1 MRQQL
6 SILELQ
12 TLCLRKEVYNL
23 TGFKNIVATL
33 YLKNGQAV
41 KSATDFTIIGDVY
54 SLCQLYNDSGI
65 DKIIIFDLST
75 DDDEH
80 EKNIHTIENINRNID
95 LKVCAGGNINR
106 IEDVKKLMYAGC
118 LQVIFNATKS
128 SSLELA
134 NIASE
139 RFGKDRILLSIN
151 NVDYIFKHQEEI
163 EDTFHELLV
172 LDIEIIDAL
181 DNLTNTPY
189 VVNMP
194 EYDFEKITDVL
205 TRDNVRGIAGDFI
218 NDPKSD
224 VMKIK
229 SSLSEA
235 GIRVDNFTP
244 DLSWSDLKL
253 NSDGMVPV
261 IVQDYKT
268 EEVLMLAYMTE
279 ESFNMTINSGKMTYY
294 SRSRNELWTKGLTS
308 GHLQYVKS
316 LTADCDYDTILAK
329 VSQVGAAC
337 HTGNRTCFFNKIVK
351 KEFVEKNPL
360 KVLESVYED
369 IMERKIN
376 PKDGS
381 YTNHLLDK
389 GIDEI
394 LKKLGEECTEIV
406 IAAKNPEKDD
416 LKFEIS
422 DFIYHCMVLMAEKN
436 ITWEEIAQELSQ
448 R

>member
-1 MRQQL
+1 M
-6 SILELQ
+6 
-12 TLCLRKEVYNL
+12 

-41 KSATDFTIIGDVY
+41 KSASDMTVMGDVY
-54 SLCQLYNDSGI
+54 NLCQLYNDSGI

-95 LKVCAGGNINR
+95 IKVCAGGNINR
-106 IEDVKKLMYAGC
+106 IEDVKKLLYAGC
-118 LQVIFNATKS
+118 LQVIFNATKD

-134 NIASE
+134 NVASE
-139 RFGKDRILLSIN
+139 KFGKDKILLSIS

-172 LDIEIIDAL
+172 LNIDIIDAL
-181 DNLTNTPY
+181 ENLTSTPY
-189 VVNMP
+189 VVYMP
-194 EYDFEKITDVL
+194 QFDMDKIIDIMKRETL
-205 TRDNVRGIAGDFI
+205 RGIAGEFI
-218 NDPKSD
+218 NDPENDIMALKTKLSD
-224 VMKIK
+224 G
-229 SSLSEA
+229 
-235 GIRVDNFTP
+235 GILVDNFTP
-244 DLSWSDLKL
+244 DLKWSDLKL

-261 IVQDYKT
+261 IVQDYRN
-268 EEVLMLAYMTE
+268 EQVLMLAYMNE
-279 ESFNMTINSGKMTYY
+279 EAFNVTINSGRMTYW

-337 HTGNRTCFFNKIVK
+337 HTGNRTCFFNNIVK
-351 KEFVEKNPL
+351 KEYVEKNPL
-360 KVLESVYED
+360 TVLESVYAVIVD
-369 IMERKIN
+369 RMKN
-376 PKDGS
+376 PKEDS
-381 YTNHLLDK
+381 YTNAVMEK

-394 LKKLGEECTEIV
+394 LKKLGHECTEI
-406 IAAKNPEKDD
+406 ILAAKNPDSDD

-422 DFIYHCMVLMAEKN
+422 DFMYHCMILMAQKN
-436 ITWEEIAQELSQ
+436 ITWAEIAGELAQ

>member
-1 MRQQL
+1 M
-6 SILELQ
+6 
-12 TLCLRKEVYNL
+12 

-41 KSATDFTIIGDVY
+41 RSASDFTVVGDVY
-54 SLCQLYNDSGI
+54 NLCQLYNDSGI

-80 EKNIHTIENINRNID
+80 DKNIHTIENINRNID
-95 LKVCAGGNINR
+95 IKVCAGGNINR
-106 IEDVKKLMYAGC
+106 IDDVKKLLYAGC
-118 LQVIFNATKS
+118 LQVIFNASKA

-139 RFGKDRILLSIN
+139 RFGKDRILLSIS

-172 LDIEIIDAL
+172 LNIDIIDAL
-181 DNLTNTPY
+181 ENLTRTPY
-189 VVNMP
+189 VVFMP
-194 EYDFEKITDVL
+194 EFSMDRIIDVL
-205 TRDNVRGIAGDFI
+205 KRDTVRGIAGEFI
-218 NDPKSD
+218 NSPDTD
-224 VMKIK
+224 VMALKCE
-229 SSLSEA
+229 LSAA
-235 GIRVDNFTP
+235 GILVDNFTP
-244 DLSWSDLKL
+244 DLNWSDLKL

-261 IVQDYKT
+261 IVQDYRN
-268 EEVLMLAYMTE
+268 EQVLMLAYMNE
-279 ESFNMTINSGKMTYY
+279 EAFNVTVNSGRMTYW
-294 SRSRNELWTKGLTS
+294 SRSRDELWTKGLTS

-337 HTGNRTCFFNKIVK
+337 HTGNRTCFFNNIVK
-351 KEFVEKNPL
+351 KEYVEKNPL
-360 KVLESVYED
+360 KVLETVYGD
-369 IMERKIN
+369 IIDRKNN

-381 YTNHLLDK
+381 YTNHLMDK

-394 LKKLGEECTEIV
+394 LKKLGEESTEIV
-406 IAAKNPEKDD
+406 IAAKNPDRDD

-422 DFIYHCMVLMAEKN
+422 DFMYHCMILMAQKN
-436 ITWEEIAQELSQ
+436 ITWEEIATELAQ